1 MLLRNNYDDI
11 YYMKLL
17 IVKPS
22 QTSPTIHVQVKIIF
36 NVINKLI
43 NYIFILICA
52 HLDIK
57 LLNEKN
63 IYYKLCIYIL
73 YNILELTKLSE
84 LNIL

>member
-1 MLLRNNYDDI
+1 MN
-11 YYMKLL
+11 LL

-22 QTSPTIHVQVKIIF
+22 QTSPTIHVPVKIIF

-57 LLNEKN
+57 LLNEEN
-63 IYYKLCIYIL
+63 IYYKLCIYVL
-73 YNILELTKLSE
+73 YNILDLQ
-84 LNIL
+84 N